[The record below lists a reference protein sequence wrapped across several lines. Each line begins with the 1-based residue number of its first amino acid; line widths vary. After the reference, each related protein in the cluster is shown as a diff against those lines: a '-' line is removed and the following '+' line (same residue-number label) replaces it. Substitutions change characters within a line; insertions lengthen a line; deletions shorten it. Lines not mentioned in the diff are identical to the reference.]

1 MWVPTRDDA
10 VHMFARHFEACH
22 RSGAVER
29 AKQKA
34 VSLKAKGDHEG
45 HKIWTEVA
53 CRVEALRQEDR
64 VALRRAK
71 ERT

>member
-10 VHMFARHFEACH
+10 VDMFARHLEASH

-34 VSLKAKGDHEG
+34 ASLKAKGDHEG
-45 HKIWTEVA
+45 HKVWTDVA
-53 CRVEALRQEDR
+53 RRVEALRQEDR

>member
-1 MWVPTRDDA
+1 MWVPTKEEA
-10 VHMFARHFEACH
+10 VDMFARHFEACH

-29 AKQKA
+29 ARQKA

-45 HKIWTEVA
+45 HNIWTDVA
-53 CRVEALRQEDR
+53 RRVESLRQEDR
-64 VALRRAK
+64 VALRRTK

>member
-10 VHMFARHFEACH
+10 ADMFARHFEACH

-34 VSLKAKGDHEG
+34 ASLKAKGDHEG
-45 HKIWTEVA
+45 HKIWTDVA
-53 CRVEALRQEDR
+53 RRVEGLRQEDR
-64 VALRRAK
+64 VALRRTK

>member
-10 VHMFARHFEACH
+10 VDMFARHFEACH

-34 VSLKAKGDHEG
+34 ASFKAKGDHDG
-45 HKIWTEVA
+45 HKILTEVA
-53 CRVEALRQEDR
+53 CRVEALRQADR
-64 VALRRAK
+64 VTLRRAK
-71 ERT
+71 EQT

>member
-1 MWVPTRDDA
+1 MWVPKKEEA
-10 VHMFARHFEACH
+10 VEMFARHFEACH

-34 VSLKAKGDHEG
+34 ASFRAKGDHEG
-45 HKIWTEVA
+45 HKIWSDVA
-53 CRVEALRQEDR
+53 CRIEALRKEDR

>member
-1 MWVPTRDDA
+1 MWVPKKEEA
-10 VHMFARHFEACH
+10 VEMFARHFEACH

-34 VSLKAKGDHEG
+34 ASLKAKGDHEG
-45 HKIWTEVA
+45 QKIWTDVA
-53 CRVEALRQEDR
+53 RRVEGLRQGDR
-64 VALRRAK
+64 VALRRTK

>member
-10 VHMFARHFEACH
+10 VDMFARHFEACH

-34 VSLKAKGDHEG
+34 ASLKAKGDHEG
-45 HKIWTEVA
+45 HKIWTDVA
-53 CRVEALRQEDR
+53 RRVEALRQEDR

>member
-10 VHMFARHFEACH
+10 VDMFARHFESCH

-34 VSLKAKGDHEG
+34 ACLKAKGDHKG
-45 HKIWTEVA
+45 HKIWTDVA
-53 CRVEALRQEDR
+53 RRVEELRQEDR
-64 VALRRAK
+64 VALRRTK